1 MMIDQI
7 QKVTDKK
14 GKVILEDGSS
24 FVLYMGE
31 IRRYHLH
38 EGSEVPEAVLE
49 EILGKVL
56 VKRARLRCMNLLK
69 TSDRTVR
76 QLQDRL
82 KRDGYPQQII
92 DNALQYVAFFHYTDD
107 ERYAEN
113 YIRFRIGKKSR
124 KIITLE
130 LEKKGVSSGL
140 IEEAFSVISEEQA
153 ENGQKEGADIAA
165 IRKLVEK
172 KHYDPQNASWEDRR
186 KLIGYLMR
194 KGFSITDIREVI
206 RVPEPDP
213 I

>member
-1 MMIDQI
+1 MIDQI

-56 VKRARLRCMNLLK
+56 VKRARLGCMNLLK

-92 DNALQYVAFFHYTDD
+92 DNSLQYVAFFHYTDD

-186 KLIGYLMR
+186 KLIGYL
-194 KGFSITDIREVI
+194 
-206 RVPEPDP
+206 
-213 I
+213 